1 MSECGIPCDIICGTN
16 GKQEPIE
23 EVQLATVHRVFK
35 KPDKQVSFLIY
46 LLSTFKFFLTAL
58 TKLISLSRR
67 NDYKVIVVH
76 TLPEFLAFVTI
87 FNKLTGSRVILDGRD
102 ITVDLLSSR
111 WKGKNVFLLKAIA
124 QSVEKCITMFCDEV
138 ITASNGFRRSL
149 ISRNVSPKKVS
160 VLVNTADEKI
170 FRYMSHRTFTPIAE
184 NAKFIY
190 HGTVSDRFGVL
201 VAVQAMKTI
210 CEKIPNSSLHIY
222 GFYDPGYRKKIE
234 ACISDSKLEKHIHL
248 NDVVPLEQIYSQ
260 ILTMDLGIVPYLSDN
275 FMNIALSTKMF
286 EYIASGLPV
295 VASRLKSGRELFDDS
310 CVHYSDPGSAED
322 LAEKVLEM
330 CKDPEL
336 RSSKREQA
344 YKAFSSNFTSEL
356 QSRSY
361 TKMVASHLGIEDLV
375 LINAA
380 G

>member
-16 GKQEPIE
+16 GKQKPVE

-35 KPDKQVSFLIY
+35 KPDNQVSFFVY

-76 TLPEFLAFVTI
+76 TLPEFLAFVTL

-149 ISRNVSPKKVS
+149 ISRNVSPKKIS

-170 FRYMSHRTFTPIAE
+170 FRYMSHRTFTPITE

-201 VAVQAMKTI
+201 IAVKAMNLI
-210 CEKIPNSSLHIY
+210 CKEIPNSSLHIY

-234 ACISDSKLEKHIHL
+234 QYISDVKLEKNVHL
-248 NDVVPLEQIYSQ
+248 NEVVPLEQIYSQ
-260 ILTMDLGIVPYLSDN
+260 ILSMDLGIVPYLSDN

-295 VASRLKSGRELFDDS
+295 VASRLNSGRELFDDS
-310 CVHYSDPGSAED
+310 CVHYSDPGCAED
-322 LAEKVLEM
+322 LAAKVLEM
-330 CKDPEL
+330 CKNPEL
-336 RSSKREQA
+336 RSEKREQG
-344 YKAFSSNFTSEL
+344 YKIFSSNFTSEL
-356 QSRSY
+356 QSKSY
-361 TKMVASHLGIEDLV
+361 IKMISSHLGIEDLV